1 MASIRKRGETFTIT
15 CYMGYDENGKQRK
28 KTTTYRP
35 PEGVTPG
42 KAEKLAKQYAATW
55 EDKVKGYV
63 SLDENRTFYD
73 LAEWFYE
80 NIAPQTLKPNV
91 RIDHKSMVYAY
102 VMPTLAR
109 VKLKDIT
116 PVMLDTLFQN
126 MATNG
131 RVKDTYRLKDGQ
143 ELPKGKSNSRFTGH
157 LSISEISRQT
167 NLSRHTLQRL
177 SCGHGIEK
185 ETAQAIADFLKVR
198 FSDMFESDIED
209 RSLKANSVSRI
220 KRCLSSIFTAAVHK
234 EIMRRNPVSNTVL
247 IKHEPAAT
255 SWLDERQAMRLIQAL
270 DEQPDF
276 QFKVMINTLLF
287 TGMRGG
293 ELCGL
298 QWKDIDF
305 EHAVIYIRHT
315 LAYIRNVGQ
324 PRGQRKDTHGNAS
337 VYELQST
344 KTRSS
349 ERYVAV
355 PVSLLDLLKQHK
367 QRQDEYRAQCGDAWI
382 DNDMVFT
389 GAFGKYFAEPLLNK
403 KFKAI
408 VGKLGFSDELHIH
421 SLRHTTASL
430 LINADVPAKVIAEQ
444 LGHASAQI
452 TQDIY
457 SHIFASSRA
466 RAAQALDI
474 ALKPK
479 TD

>member
-42 KAEKLAKQYAATW
+42 KAEKLAKQFAATW
-55 EDKVKGYV
+55 EDKIRGYV

-73 LAEWFYE
+73 LAEWYYE

-91 RIDHKSMVYAY
+91 RIDHKSMVYTY

-131 RVKDTYRLKDGQ
+131 RVKDTYRLKDGVT
-143 ELPKGKSNSRFTGH
+143 LPKQGRRGAPSISQ
-157 LSISEISRQT
+157 LSIDT
-167 NLSRHTLQRL
+167 GLSRATITRVSQ
-177 SCGHGIEK
+177 GHGIEK
-185 ETAQAIADFLKVR
+185 INAQKIADAMQVK

-255 SWLDERQAMRLIQAL
+255 SWLDEQQALQLIQAL

-298 QWKDIDF
+298 QWKDVDF

-355 PVSLLDLLKQHK
+355 PASLLDLLKQHK
-367 QRQDEYRAQCGDAWI
+367 QQQDEYRAQCADAWI

-389 GAFGKYFAEPLLNK
+389 GAFGKFYAEPLLNK

-408 VGKLGFSDELHIH
+408 ACKMGFSDELHIH